1 MSKITRSV
9 AGSSLGLTNRQETI
23 AARGLIVGAEGRQ
36 RTVGS
41 PNHAAI
47 FEDFLGSVLPSSLLY
62 PKGGAGT
69 IAISSSPLDGVATM
83 TSAYAGVVNTDAVC
97 INGGAHNFS
106 PTPNSPVIACECHI
120 EAPTVP
126 AGGYIFFG
134 FVDNLTSL
142 PPFTALDPN
151 NILPHTP
158 NAAGLI
164 YDTALGTVALHQVA
178 VNNSVA
184 QPANNTFKGI
194 IAGQPVCLR
203 VELHTEYDA
212 SGTTGVRMVT
222 YANGKRFGATLHNAI
237 QPGTPLTFALIA
249 STTSGTTA
257 QVLYCD
263 YIGAASIRK
272 LDL

>member
-9 AGSSLGLTNRQETI
+9 AGASLGLTNRQETI

-41 PNHAAI
+41 PNHAAV
-47 FEDFLGSVLPSSLLY
+47 FEDFLGAILPANLLY
-62 PKGGAGT
+62 PAGGAGT
-69 IAISSSPLDGVATM
+69 IAISGTLAEGVATM
-83 TSAYAGVVNTDAVC
+83 TSANTGVVNTDAVC
-97 INGGAHNFS
+97 INGGALNFS
-106 PTPNSPVIACECHI
+106 PTPSSPVIACECHI

-126 AGGYIFFG
+126 VGGYIFFG
-134 FVDNLTSL
+134 FVDNLTGL
-142 PPFTALDPN
+142 PPFTAIGPGL
-151 NILPHTP
+151 IQPHTS

-164 YDTALGTVALHQVA
+164 YDTALGTVALHQVS
-178 VNNSVA
+178 VNNSVS
-184 QPANNTFKGI
+184 QPANNTIKGI

-222 YANGKRFGATLHNAI
+222 YANGKRLGTTLHNAI
-237 QPGTPLTFALIA
+237 ESSTPLAFALIA

-263 YIGAASIRK
+263 YIGASSIRK
-272 LDL
+272 LDI